1 MATKAPQSLFGTL
14 TLSTYIWLA
23 SDVITE
29 ELVLLLGKFVRSKNK
44 SHERMSH

>member
-1 MATKAPQSLFGTL
+1 MATKAPQSSFGTL

-23 SDVITE
+23 SDVIT